1 MEREKLWSIIESL
14 LFASERPLGIKDLRG
29 YIDAENRDLREVMD
43 ALAERYT
50 QEHRGFLLVEV
61 AGGWQFRTNADNA
74 EWVRKMLA
82 QKPVK
87 LSRAALE
94 TLAVIAYRQPITR
107 AEIEDVRGVDSGGV
121 LKMLLD
127 RRLLKIIGKK
137 EEIGRPSIYATSR
150 EFLEF
155 FSLKDLTGMPTLRE
169 FNELTEESL
178 TKLEDAGFPEGSVPV
193 AAPSDA
199 ATPAAD
205 PAEVPSPA
213 VASLDGEGE
222 APAPAGD
229 PDGRGVAAAA
239 RARNAKEDTG
249 AEPSASESDPQN
261 T

>member
-107 AEIEDVRGVDSGGV
+107 AEIE
-121 LKMLLD
+121 
-127 RRLLKIIGKK
+127 
-137 EEIGRPSIYATSR
+137 
-150 EFLEF
+150 
-155 FSLKDLTGMPTLRE
+155 
-169 FNELTEESL
+169 
-178 TKLEDAGFPEGSVPV
+178 
-193 AAPSDA
+193 
-199 ATPAAD
+199 AAD
-205 PAEVPSPA
+205 A
-213 VASLDGEGE
+213 LDGELDHIAE
-222 APAPAGD
+222 GD
-229 PDGRGVAAAA
+229 FYMKGGIDEVIAAAA
-239 RARNAKEDTG
+239 KK
-249 AEPSASESDPQN
+249 
-261 T
+261 